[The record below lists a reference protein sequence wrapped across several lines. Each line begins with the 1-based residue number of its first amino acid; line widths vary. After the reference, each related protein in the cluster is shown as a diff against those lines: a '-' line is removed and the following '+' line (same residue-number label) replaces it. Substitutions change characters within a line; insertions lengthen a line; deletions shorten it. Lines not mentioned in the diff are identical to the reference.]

1 MELYFN
7 ILKVKW
13 SWQANYLKER
23 LKSGKYDIP
32 KVYHEIPKIQIE
44 LDFIAECKNYYY
56 FQSFISFITS
66 SLCDLNH
73 YLRIALLLV
82 EQIIQSIEL
91 KCTVWQREV
100 MRRNMIEVKSN
111 RKYCLILEVKVLKC
125 MAHFAM
131 AERAF

>member
-13 SWQANYLKER
+13 SRQANCLKER

-32 KVYHEIPKIQIE
+32 KVYLEIPKIQIE
-44 LDFIAECKNYYY
+44 LDFIAECKNYYN
-56 FQSFISFITS
+56 FQSLISFITS

-91 KCTVWQREV
+91 KCTV
-100 MRRNMIEVKSN
+100 
-111 RKYCLILEVKVLKC
+111 
-125 MAHFAM
+125 
-131 AERAF
+131 

>member
-1 MELYFN
+1 MTGKL
-7 ILKVKW
+7 
-13 SWQANYLKER
+13 SER
-23 LKSGKYDIP
+23 KNLKSGKYDIS
-32 KVYHEIPKIQIE
+32 KVYLEIPKIQIE
-44 LDFIAECKNYYY
+44 LDFIAECKNYYN
-56 FQSFISFITS
+56 FQSLISFITS

-111 RKYCLILEVKVLKC
+111 RKYCLILKVKVLQC
-125 MAHFAM
+125 MAYFAM